1 MEAPIPANEEAR
13 LRTLQTYAIL
23 DTLPELAYDDIAQLA
38 AQICGC
44 PAGLVTFLDE
54 KRQWMK
60 AKYGLP
66 PELTQCPREITICQT
81 TICNDDVLYVPDLSK
96 DHRFGD
102 LPLVSG
108 EFHLRFYCGA
118 PLITPDG
125 YALGTICVIDFQPR
139 ELSFEQQEAL
149 RRLSRQTVAQL
160 ELRRKLLEQNEILRQ
175 LQAARETAE
184 SDRQN
189 WERLLLNILPAAIAD
204 ELKTRNQVE
213 PRFFDS
219 VTVLLADF
227 VDFTRL
233 TERLEPAGLVHEL
246 HEHFSKFDEIVASNR
261 LEKMKTIGDAYLAI
275 GGLPE
280 TNTAHPLDAALA
292 ALQIQAYLDKVNR
305 QREQFRLPVWQ
316 VRIGINTGPVIAGV
330 VGRHKFTYDAW
341 GNAVNVAQRLEAAG
355 MPGRVNISA
364 MTWHHVKRLFETEPR
379 GSIEV
384 KGKGQM
390 PMYFLGRVKPEY
402 AADAAGCKA
411 NAQFWAGAS

>member
-125 YALGTICVIDFQPR
+125 YALGTICVIDFQPH

-160 ELRRKLLEQNEILRQ
+160 ELRRKL
-175 LQAARETAE
+175 
-184 SDRQN
+184 
-189 WERLLLNILPAAIAD
+189 
-204 ELKTRNQVE
+204 
-213 PRFFDS
+213 
-219 VTVLLADF
+219 
-227 VDFTRL
+227 
-233 TERLEPAGLVHEL
+233 
-246 HEHFSKFDEIVASNR
+246 HEHN
-261 LEKMKTIGDAYLAI
+261 
-275 GGLPE
+275 
-280 TNTAHPLDAALA
+280 
-292 ALQIQAYLDKVNR
+292 
-305 QREQFRLPVWQ
+305 
-316 VRIGINTGPVIAGV
+316 
-330 VGRHKFTYDAW
+330 
-341 GNAVNVAQRLEAAG
+341 
-355 MPGRVNISA
+355 
-364 MTWHHVKRLFETEPR
+364 
-379 GSIEV
+379 
-384 KGKGQM
+384 
-390 PMYFLGRVKPEY
+390 
-402 AADAAGCKA
+402 
-411 NAQFWAGAS
+411 

>member
-13 LRTLQTYAIL
+13 LRALQTYAIL

-96 DHRFGD
+96 DLRFGD

-280 TNTAHPLDAALA
+280 TNTTHPLDAALA

-341 GNAVNVAQRLEAAG
+341 GNAVNVAQRLEAAD

-402 AADAAGCKA
+402 AADSAGCKA

>member
-44 PAGLVTFLDE
+44 PAGMVTFLDE

-175 LQAARETAE
+175 LQVARETAE
-184 SDRQN
+184 CDRQN
-189 WERLLLNILPAAIAD
+189 WERLLLNILPASIAD

-219 VTVLLADF
+219 VTILLADF

-233 TERLEPAGLVHEL
+233 TERLEPAGLVHDL

-280 TNTAHPLDAALA
+280 TNTTHPLDAALA

-305 QREQFRLPVWQ
+305 QREQFRLPTWQ

-341 GNAVNVAQRLEAAG
+341 GNAVNVAQRLEAAD

-390 PMYFLGRVKPEY
+390 PMCFLGRVKPEY

>member
-108 EFHLRFYCGA
+108 EFHLRFYCNA

-233 TERLEPAGLVHEL
+233 RERLEPAGLVHEL

-280 TNTAHPLDAALA
+280 TNTTHPLDAALA

-355 MPGRVNISA
+355 VPGRVNIFA

-390 PMYFLGRVKPEY
+390 PMCFLGRVKPEY

-411 NAQFWAGAS
+411 NAQFRAGAS

>member
-160 ELRRKLLEQNEILRQ
+160 ELRRKLLEQNEMLRQ

-233 TERLEPAGLVHEL
+233 RERLEPAGLVHEL

-280 TNTAHPLDAALA
+280 TNTTHPLDAALA

-402 AADAAGCKA
+402 AADADGCKA

>member
-13 LRTLQTYAIL
+13 LKALQTYAIL

-149 RRLSRQTVAQL
+149 RRLSRQTVSQL
-160 ELRRKLLEQNEILRQ
+160 ELRRKLLEQNEMLRQ
-175 LQAARETAE
+175 LRAARETADC
-184 SDRQN
+184 DRQN
-189 WERLLLNILPAAIAD
+189 GERLLLNILPASIAD

-280 TNTAHPLDAALA
+280 TNTTHPLDAALA
-292 ALQIQAYLDKVNR
+292 ALQIQAYLDKLNR

-341 GNAVNVAQRLEAAG
+341 GNAVNVAQRLEAAD

-364 MTWHHVKRLFETEPR
+364 LTWHHVKRLFETEPR

-384 KGKGQM
+384 KGKGQL

-402 AADAAGCKA
+402 AADAAGCTA
-411 NAQFWAGAS
+411 NAQFWAGTS

>member
-1 MEAPIPANEEAR
+1 MEAPIPANEETR
-13 LRTLQTYAIL
+13 LRALQKYAIL

-44 PAGLVTFLDE
+44 PAALVTFLDE

-66 PELTQCPREITICQT
+66 PEMAQCPREITICQT
-81 TICNDDVLYVPDLSK
+81 TICNDDVLYVPDLSR

-125 YALGTICVIDFQPR
+125 YALGTLCVIDFQPR

-149 RRLSRQTVAQL
+149 RRLARQTVAQL
-160 ELRRKLLEQNEILRQ
+160 ELRRKLIEQNETLGQ

-184 SDRQN
+184 CDRQN
-189 WERLLLNILPAAIAD
+189 WERLLLNILPASIAD

-219 VTVLLADF
+219 VTILLADF

-233 TERLEPAGLVHEL
+233 TERLEPASLVHEL

-280 TNTAHPLDAALA
+280 TNTTHPLDAALA
-292 ALQIQAYLDKVNR
+292 ALQIQAYMDKVNR
-305 QREQFRLPVWQ
+305 QREQFRLPTWQ

-341 GNAVNVAQRLEAAG
+341 GNAVNVAQRLEAADV
-355 MPGRVNISA
+355 PGRVNISE
-364 MTWHHVKRLFETEPR
+364 MTWHHAKRLFETEPR

-411 NAQFWAGAS
+411 NAQFWAAAS